1 MNSHYR
7 LALVLGLLFAAG
19 CGQKGPLYLP
29 DNPSLIK
36 TDVPRQDQS
45 QTEEGD
51 EDSQE
56 ESQDEN

>member
-1 MNSHYR
+1 MHCHYR

-19 CGQKGPLYLP
+19 CGQSGPLYLP
-29 DNPSLIK
+29 GNPSEIRV
-36 TDVPRQDQS
+36 DVPRQDQS

-56 ESQDEN
+56 EPQDEN